1 MKLIKPYAAAIC
13 AASATSRPRPPL
25 YTSVITNGF
34 LYDLIILTLVQK
46 STSIKNIIICFLLNL
61 YFLVKNITKININK
75 IMTIGKKTVLNIIS
89 PFY

>member
-1 MKLIKPYAAAIC
+1 MAIIHIPICINNFFLFRASLKKNKGNLKMKLTKPYAAAIC

-46 STSIKNIIICFLLNL
+46 STSIKNI
-61 YFLVKNITKININK
+61 
-75 IMTIGKKTVLNIIS
+75 MGK
-89 PFY
+89 